1 MQMRKN
7 YSTRFLR
14 TRNLS
19 DLLGISRTT
28 IWRWER
34 DGVLPAAR
42 VIGGTAKRP
51 MRGWLESDISDWL
64 ESSPQQDGRAA

>member
-1 MQMRKN
+1 MHLQKN

-14 TRNLS
+14 TQDLS
-19 DLLGISRTT
+19 DLLGLSRTT

-34 DGVLPAAR
+34 DGNLPAAR

-64 ESSPQQDGRAA
+64 ESSPQQRGVAV